1 MAKGSIKVLSYGL
14 TYLYHRKLNVKNAS
28 ITIRRRQVRTTNF
41 VEGLRMSDDDTYVRA
56 KLTEINGAIERLT
69 QMLNRMI
76 DVLSKITE
84 VQDSNSE
91 ISLAVAANSEKLD
104 ELMVK
109 IENVSASGL
118 GRPADAT
125 TLEQRGAVSSLSG
138 VLDTLDSQ
146 IREGVI
152 ASDLSIKIAQAASTL
167 EQKGGVGQLVVK
179 MQRWVRILKTYG
191 RVDPINP
198 SDVQKL
204 RKDLKDWQKEVSQ
217 AR

>member
-1 MAKGSIKVLSYGL
+1 
-14 TYLYHRKLNVKNAS
+14 
-28 ITIRRRQVRTTNF
+28 
-41 VEGLRMSDDDTYVRA
+41 MSDNDTYVRA

-91 ISLAVAANSEKLD
+91 ISLAVTANSEKLD
-104 ELMVK
+104 ELMAK
-109 IENVSASGL
+109 IESVSVSSLAQ
-118 GRPADAT
+118 PAAA
-125 TLEQRGAVSSLSG
+125 TLEQKGAVSSLSA

-152 ASDLSIKIAQAASTL
+152 SSDLSIKIAQAASTL